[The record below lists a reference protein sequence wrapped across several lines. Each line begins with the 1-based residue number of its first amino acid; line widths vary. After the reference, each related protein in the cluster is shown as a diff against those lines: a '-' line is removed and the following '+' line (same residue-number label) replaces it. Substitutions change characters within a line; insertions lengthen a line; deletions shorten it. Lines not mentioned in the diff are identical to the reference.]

1 MRPSSCS
8 DSLVQSNKEHLAKK
22 AKEMPGRHERKEFET
37 KVQIAYN
44 VVHFEEVLQMI
55 ELKRFTCV
63 LMVTL
68 LHLHWA
74 KEINDADQHRI
85 GAFLKG
91 WPPHPKQKGKDG
103 KMWFRDKENGVF
115 SQERV
120 GGVGWGLV
128 EMAVLARRAPRVAF
142 AISNTSF
149 QP

>member
-37 KVQIAYN
+37 EVQIAYN
-44 VVHFEEVLQMI
+44 VVHFEEVLQII
-55 ELKRFTCV
+55 ELKRFRCV

-103 KMWFRDKENGVF
+103 KRCGSGTRKMECFRRNAW
-115 SQERV
+115 
-120 GGVGWGLV
+120 VGWG
-128 EMAVLARRAPRVAF
+128 AVGV
-142 AISNTSF
+142 S
-149 QP
+149 